1 MIMIIGT
8 KTEFEVLMCDV
19 AIRYDLLDPLMT
31 LTSKKRK
38 KYQQLRM
45 KILLNLQ
52 KKRTVKQ
59 I

>member
-1 MIMIIGT
+1 MIMITGSQ
-8 KTEFEVLMCDV
+8 TEFEVLMCDV
-19 AIRYDLLDPLMT
+19 AIQCDLLDLLMT

-52 KKRTVKQ
+52 KRTVKQ

>member
-8 KTEFEVLMCDV
+8 QTEFVVLMCDV
-19 AIRYDLLDPLMT
+19 AVQCDLLDPL
-31 LTSKKRK
+31 LSSTSKMQK